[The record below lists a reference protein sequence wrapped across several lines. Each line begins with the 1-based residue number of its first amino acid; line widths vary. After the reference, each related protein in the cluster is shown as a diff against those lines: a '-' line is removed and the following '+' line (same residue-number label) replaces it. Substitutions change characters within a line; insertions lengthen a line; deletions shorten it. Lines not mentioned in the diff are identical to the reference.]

1 MVIES
6 VFEDLQLKKDLFNQ
20 MGEILKQRSVPADQM
35 LLCSNTMNLSLADM
49 TEDVCKEYRG
59 CCIGMRFLH
68 PVWFIDEVELA
79 DCDYTRRTTVNG
91 AEKLLKQLFFQPFFY
106 DNCYR
111 RKLTLQEISTYQS
124 RQMLRCPE
132 PLKSLVP
139 RRGLA
144 LTPTLM
150 PTPTLALAPAPTLA
164 LALALTLALTLAPTL
179 DPRPWPE
186 QARFPK
192 KELAGRGLAGLLL
205 ARPKLRE
212 LPGRLALGAGG
223 LGGRARAGGLLV
235 VVAAPGEPA
244 RRGGRGGR
252 GEGAVRR
259 LPRRAALRLARAV
272 RPHGHVHRVL
282 DARAARPK
290 ADMRRVQA
298 ADREGAAAGHKPAH
312 PCVCI
317 CMRMRTRVP
326 LRTCTRLPSVSLLC
340 RAWRM
345 ASGASGLQG
354 GPCSARLTRRPE
366 RAAREGGLTHALH
379 TCSVRTL
386 HALHVRST
394 GATCDAA
401 ALRAAMVGLDEGV
414 RPWTVRRPS
423 SAHARRFNTRR
434 GCTC

>member
-1 MVIES
+1 
-6 VFEDLQLKKDLFNQ
+6 
-20 MGEILKQRSVPADQM
+20 
-35 LLCSNTMNLSLADM
+35 M

-139 RRGLA
+139 RPGLA

-150 PTPTLALAPAPTLA
+150 PTPTLALPPAPTLA
-164 LALALTLALTLAPTL
+164 LTLALALAPAL
-179 DPRPWPE
+179 DPSPWPE
-186 QARFPK
+186 QARLPK

-205 ARPKLRE
+205 ARPKLGE
-212 LPGRLALGAGG
+212 LAGRLALGAGG
-223 LGGRARAGGLLV
+223 LGGRARAGGLLL

-244 RRGGRGGR
+244 RRGGRGGRGGR

-272 RPHGHVHRVL
+272 RTPGHVHRVL
-282 DARAARPK
+282 DARAARPE
-290 ADMRRVQA
+290 ADMCRVQA

-312 PCVCI
+312 PCMCI
-317 CMRMRTRVP
+317 CMRMRMRVP
-326 LRTCTRLPSVSLLC
+326 LCPCTRLPSVSLL
-340 RAWRM
+340 RRVWRM
-345 ASGASGLQG
+345 ACLAWGLLGAPCWALPAGRASGGSQRG
-354 GPCSARLTRRPE
+354 WPR
-366 RAAREGGLTHALH
+366 TH
-379 TCSVRTL
+379 SVRTL
-386 HALHVRST
+386 HALHVRSA

-401 ALRAAMVGLDEGV
+401 ALRAAMVGLGRGACV
-414 RPWTVRRPS
+414 RVAAALVGSRAS
-423 SAHARRFNTRR
+423 RFNTRR
-434 GCTC
+434 GCTLAS

>member
-1 MVIES
+1 M
-6 VFEDLQLKKDLFNQ
+6 DLPLTR
-20 MGEILKQRSVPADQM
+20 GRSALDR
-35 LLCSNTMNLSLADM
+35 LADM

-91 AEKLLKQLFFQPFFY
+91 AERLLKQLFFQPFFY

-139 RRGLA
+139 RPGLA

-164 LALALTLALTLAPTL
+164 LAPAPTLALTLALILAPAL
-179 DPRPWPE
+179 DPSPWPE
-186 QARFPK
+186 QARLPK

-205 ARPKLRE
+205 ARPKLGE
-212 LPGRLALGAGG
+212 LAGRLALWAGG
-223 LGGRARAGGLLV
+223 LGGRARAGRLLLV
-235 VVAAPGEPA
+235 VGAPGEPA
-244 RRGGRGGR
+244 RRGGRGGRGGR

-272 RPHGHVHRVL
+272 RTPGHVHRVL
-282 DARAARPK
+282 DARAARPE
-290 ADMRRVQA
+290 ADMCRVQA

-312 PCVCI
+312 PCMCTCVRR
-317 CMRMRTRVP
+317 RMRVP
-326 LRTCTRLPSVSLLC
+326 LCPCTRPPSVTFVRLL
-340 RAWRM
+340 RRVWRM
-345 ASGASGLQG
+345 ACLAWGLLGA
-354 GPCSARLTRRPE
+354 PCCALPAGRSLLGSPRA
-366 RAAREGGLTHALH
+366 AAREGGLAH
-379 TCSVRTL
+379 TPYLRCTRCMSDPQV
-386 HALHVRST
+386 
-394 GATCDAA
+394 
-401 ALRAAMVGLDEGV
+401 LRATL
-414 RPWTVRRPS
+414 PP
-423 SAHARRFNTRR
+423 
-434 GCTC
+434 